1 MAEDPHD
8 PHTTPA
14 PSAEEPTAAPEDVV
28 EAELVEVETIEVTTV
43 EAEPVDVEP
52 ALVEPVVVEPVDPA
66 AQAGASLAAAAAA
79 AAAATGGAAAETSPP
94 AAAPPAVEPVWQID
108 QAATGAQPQYV
119 VVEAPQVPIKRGN
132 RGIGALLA
140 LAGAVIYGGLLI
152 GVAYVLEALSGRAGV
167 AFLQDW
173 HFYLPV
179 GIFAVAFIVLVVLVN
194 RATWWA
200 YILGSV
206 FVGLAVYF
214 GTAGGNMLIEQWTRT
229 AEPQGFAEGLMTPFV
244 ILAGILGREVAVW
257 WGSLI
262 AMRGR
267 RVTARNRA
275 EREAFDRELAE
286 FRARYGG

>member
-28 EAELVEVETIEVTTV
+28 EAEFIEVGTIEVTTV

-52 ALVEPVVVEPVDPA
+52 APVEPVVVESVDPA

-79 AAAATGGAAAETSPP
+79 AAAATGGAAAATSSPAASPP
-94 AAAPPAVEPVWQID
+94 VLDPVWQID
-108 QAATGAQPQYV
+108 QGATGAQPQYV